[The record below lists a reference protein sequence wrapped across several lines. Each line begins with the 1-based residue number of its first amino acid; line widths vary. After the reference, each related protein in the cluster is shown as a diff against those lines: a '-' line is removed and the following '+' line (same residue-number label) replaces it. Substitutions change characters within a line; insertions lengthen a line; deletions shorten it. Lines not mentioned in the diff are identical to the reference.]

1 MSNTDSDLSTDSD
14 NNNVSPFFN
23 RYLGH
28 PRVFDY
34 ELNNIES
41 LPFDTD
47 SSSGSET
54 SLLNRTVSLSS
65 DNETL
70 FNTSSDDSDYLDN
83 DSSRSSRNAYVVFRQ
98 CKEKQAKKMKITRSK
113 SNNWRLPKELYNR
126 EIGQYNTRAQWGYK
140 FYQSV
145 VAVHKLKLSK
155 LLTGHEGCVNSLDF
169 NKTGNIIASGS
180 DDLKMCLWDWSNDK
194 CLLNYKTIHTRN
206 IFQTKFLTTHG
217 DAHVVSSGRDGLV
230 VLSAVSDS
238 DCIYSKIIGHHDR
251 SCNKVSVHHETPYVV
266 LSCGDDGIV
275 KNIDIRESPINENER
290 VTNILHV
297 KNIHGTSMHLY
308 GIDINPMKPYEFIV
322 NGNDEYV
329 RMYDK
334 RKLIVDPMK
343 VFHRELKNT
352 KTKKIDNIAINRNR
366 NINRTDDSATNG
378 TDNSD
383 LDGTDHSDFDVADN
397 YNSSSSLS
405 NIDSDIDEEEEDLS
419 SHYLRH
425 ITSAVYSYCGTEILA
440 SYSEDDIYLFD
451 ANGRSNSV
459 LHNYGGH
466 INRMTVKGVNFYGLR
481 SDYVVSGSDC
491 GYMFIWD
498 KKTEAIVQRKRADK
512 KGTVNVLEG
521 HPHIPTLATSGLDKT
536 IKIWEPLNI
545 SQHPNKKKL
554 KWVN

>member
-1 MSNTDSDLSTDSD
+1 MSDADSDLSTDGD
-14 NNNVSPFFN
+14 NNNVSPFFDH
-23 RYLGH
+23 YLGN
-28 PRVFDY
+28 PRGFDY
-34 ELNNIES
+34 EPVTIET
-41 LPFDTD
+41 LPFYTD
-47 SSSGSET
+47 SSSESEN
-54 SLLNRTVSLSS
+54 SLIDRTRPPSS
-65 DNETL
+65 DIER
-70 FNTSSDDSDYLDN
+70 FF
-83 DSSRSSRNAYVVFRQ
+83 DSSNSDEIDYIDNAPSFSSRNAYVF
-98 CKEKQAKKMKITRSK
+98 KTYKQEQVKKIKTTLSK
-113 SNNWRLPKELYNR
+113 SSYWCLPKELYNR

-140 FYQSV
+140 FYQSA

-180 DDLKMCLWDWSNDK
+180 DDFKICLWDWSNDK
-194 CLLNYKTIHTRN
+194 CLLNYKSIHTRN

-251 SCNKVSVHHETPYVV
+251 SCNKVCVHHETPYVV

-297 KNIHGTSMHLY
+297 KSVHGTPMHLY
-308 GIDINPMKPYEFIV
+308 GIDINPLKPYEFIV
-322 NGNDEYV
+322 NGNDEYI

-334 RKLIVDPMK
+334 RQLIEDPIK
-343 VFHRELKNT
+343 VFHRELKHT
-352 KTKKIDNIAINRNR
+352 KLKKMDHIAIRN
-366 NINRTDDSATNG
+366 NRTDDNVIDGS
-378 TDNSD
+378 DNSD
-383 LDGTDHSDFDVADN
+383 LDDTDHSDDDVADN
-397 YNSSSSLS
+397 SNSNSSPS
-405 NIDSDIDEEEEDLS
+405 NVDSDIDDEEENLS
-419 SHYLRH
+419 SHPHYRH

-466 INRMTVKGVNFYGLR
+466 MNRMTVKGVNFYGPR

-491 GYMFIWD
+491 GYLFIWD
-498 KKTEAIVQRKRADK
+498 KKTEAIVLKKRADK

-521 HPHIPTLATSGLDKT
+521 HPHMPTLASSGLDKT
-536 IKIWEPLNI
+536 IKIWEPLNT
-545 SQHPNKKKL
+545 SHRLNKKKT
-554 KWVN
+554 